1 MRARIVDASGRGLAR
16 VTLAVLALAMAF
28 APSLLPLQIGRFA
41 PLVVAMGGILAL
53 AATAIGAR
61 TRVREVAVRLG
72 FGWIEAR
79 IGKKRWRRI
88 EGSSHGGARIARAAE
103 GASLAVARRFRSPLL
118 LELRDEAD
126 AKAVQVAL
134 GSPTSTG
141 GDVAWAMER
150 SAIEPLSAVALW
162 LGVLY
167 WLAFAASS
175 VLPPGPLAQ
184 IAVDLRPLLVVLGS
198 WCILASPVLR
208 VAGQLLRPTFSLE
221 KEGLRIGAGSDAP
234 LVPYVLV
241 SGVKAVGEGL
251 EIQLKT
257 LDDRIANHPRIVP
270 LHGLTP
276 LERAHV
282 ATHVLSA
289 ARDAQGWGRGR
300 RSETLRALRRSE
312 GEAVAGWL
320 ARVDALAPKQASVP
334 YRENVPEKKE
344 LAQLLDDPASP
355 RDVRIAAARV
365 LYRIDPDAAG
375 NHTRALEAVAEG
387 KDEARRVQAAV
398 EAEIEEAT
406 AAYDEL
412 RPAFRPLRS

>member
-1 MRARIVDASGRGLAR
+1 MFLASVA
-16 VTLAVLALAMAF
+16 LALA
-28 APSLLPLQIGRFA
+28 LLPMVPGLAGRFA
-41 PLVVAMGGILAL
+41 PLLVAVGGIFALLATRL
-53 AATAIGAR
+53 GTV
-61 TRVREVAVRLG
+61 TRVRDVAVRLG
-72 FGWIEAR
+72 FGWVEAR
-79 IGKKRWRRI
+79 HGKGGWNRI
-88 EGSSHGGARIARAAE
+88 VGDGGARIARAAE

-134 GSPTSTG
+134 GAPQAES

-150 SAIEPLSAVALW
+150 SSIEAFSTLAFW
-162 LGVLY
+162 LGVFA
-167 WLAFAASS
+167 WWAFAASGMAPAGTWS
-175 VLPPGPLAQ
+175 MLAGD
-184 IAVDLRPLLVVLGS
+184 IRPLLVVVGS
-198 WCILASPVLR
+198 WCILATPVLR
-208 VAGQLLRPTFSLE
+208 VAGQLLRPTIAME
-221 KEGLRIGAGSDAP
+221 KDGLRIGRGADAP

-257 LDDRIANHPRIVP
+257 LDDKVANHPRIVP

-300 RSETLRALRRSE
+300 RGETLRALRRSE
-312 GEAVAGWL
+312 GEPVAGWL
-320 ARVDALAPKQASVP
+320 ARVDAIAPKQASVP

-344 LAQLLDDPASP
+344 LAQLIDDPASP

-365 LYRIDPDAAG
+365 LKRIDPGAA
-375 NHTRALEAVAEG
+375 HTHTLMGVIAPGDE
-387 KDEARRVQAAV
+387 EARRVQAAI
-398 EAEIEEAT
+398 EAEVEEAT

-412 RPAFRPLRS
+412 GPAFRPLRS